1 MTTAFDQG
9 FDFSGKTVLVTGAAA
24 GIGLAAAQLFAER
37 GAQLILLD
45 RDALITQA
53 PQYLPGTGHLGI
65 VCDVADMA
73 QLRTAV
79 DVAISKLGRIDVLIN
94 NAGIARLDRAEDVK
108 EDDWD
113 ATMTVNL
120 KAPFFLAQAV
130 ARAMKAQG
138 GGRIINLASQASVI
152 ALERHAAYCASKAA
166 LVSMTQVLA
175 VEWAGWG
182 ITVNAV
188 SPTVVETELGKKAWA
203 GEVGEAMKRKIPVGR
218 FAQPIEIATA
228 LLYLASSHAA
238 MITGENLVVDGGYS
252 IQ

>member
-1 MTTAFDQG
+1 MTTTFNQG

-24 GIGLAAAQLFAER
+24 GIGQATAQLFAEH
-37 GAQLILLD
+37 GALLALLD
-45 RDALITQA
+45 RDVQVEQIARK
-53 PQYLPGTGHLGI
+53 LPGTGHLGML
-65 VCDVADMA
+65 CDVADMT
-73 QLRTAV
+73 QLRTVV
-79 DVAISKLGRIDVLIN
+79 DSVAQQLGRIDVLVN

-108 EDDWD
+108 EADWD
-113 ATMTVNL
+113 ATMTINL

-130 ARAMKAQG
+130 AGVMKAQG

-175 VEWAGWG
+175 VEWANLG

-218 FAQPIEIATA
+218 FAQPLEIAATIM
-228 LLYLASSHAA
+228 YLASPHAA
-238 MITGENLVVDGGYS
+238 MVTGANVVVDGGYS